1 MRDRLS
7 CPWDIRYAATDELI
21 DNSRPNQSI
30 VSRWRALLV
39 NHRVDPNFSK
49 YETSEKQVRQQLGLV
64 GNNTAMT
71 CRKCKKKK
79 EQTTRAVI
87 WIEQVV
93 GNHLLM
99 QREASCCVGPNE
111 NGNFG
116 LLLSDAFDSGLCVV
130 LSPGV
135 WKWIKL

>member
-71 CRKCKKKK
+71 CRKCKKKR
-79 EQTTRAVI
+79 TNDACGYLDRASGGESFVNA
-87 WIEQVV
+87 EGGQ
-93 GNHLLM
+93 LL
-99 QREASCCVGPNE
+99 RSTE
-111 NGNFG
+111 
-116 LLLSDAFDSGLCVV
+116 
-130 LSPGV
+130 
-135 WKWIKL
+135 

>member
-1 MRDRLS
+1 M
-7 CPWDIRYAATDELI
+7 
-21 DNSRPNQSI
+21 
-30 VSRWRALLV
+30 
-39 NHRVDPNFSK
+39 
-49 YETSEKQVRQQLGLV
+49 RQQLGLV

-99 QREASCCVGPNE
+99 RREASCCVRPNE
-111 NGNFG
+111 MVILGCYCRMPLIVDCVSCSHLVCGNG
-116 LLLSDAFDSGLCVV
+116 
-130 LSPGV
+130 
-135 WKWIKL
+135 

>member
-71 CRKCKKKK
+71 CRKCKKK

-93 GNHLLM
+93 GNINHLLM
-99 QREASCCVGPNE
+99 RREASCCVGP
-111 NGNFG
+111 
-116 LLLSDAFDSGLCVV
+116 
-130 LSPGV
+130 
-135 WKWIKL
+135 KW